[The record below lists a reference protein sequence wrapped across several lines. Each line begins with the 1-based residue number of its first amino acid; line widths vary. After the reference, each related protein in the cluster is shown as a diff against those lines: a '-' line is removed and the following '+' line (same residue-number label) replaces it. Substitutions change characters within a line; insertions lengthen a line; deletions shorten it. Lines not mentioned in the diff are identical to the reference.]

1 MLKRPSP
8 ISLFAGFALSAF
20 GAIIFNI
27 GGLFAGRSAVLL
39 QNLKD
44 NIPWIFLIYPLLLTV
59 RGDINGIL
67 TGKLGTAL
75 HLGTIYPS
83 WKRRTDKLFHLI
95 GLLLFLSVYDSILIG
110 CVTSLLGFLFNLNI
124 QLVDFLKILSI
135 SLTTFV
141 LTSILSIS
149 IVFTLTFFLY
159 RKNKDPDVYAYP
171 LTSSLND
178 IIITLIFVAA
188 CWIFQPWRS
197 NYYLHFYLGIPIII
211 IILCFVSLILIKFI
225 RNEYFKQS
233 LFQSM
238 PVLTITNFIAA
249 GTGSV
254 LAFFSDILI
263 QVPVLIV
270 FYPAILSTIGDQ
282 SIILANTTTT
292 KLHLGSIK
300 PSFSTLK
307 TQEFNI
313 TYSGII
319 FAGIVFTSLLS
330 IVGFALVPKS
340 ITFALYFQILAVLII
355 TDILAFFFIS
365 ILAISTTFITYR
377 IGLDPDSLVNPLLT
391 STADLITT
399 SILVLMSILIF

>member
-1 MLKRPSP
+1 MLKRPSS

-83 WKRRTDKLFHLI
+83 WKRRTDRLFHLI
-95 GLLLFLSVYDSILIG
+95 GLLFFLSVYDSILIG
-110 CVTSLLGFLFNLNI
+110 CVTSFLGILFKLNI
-124 QLVDFLKILSI
+124 QFVDFLKIVSI
-135 SLTTFV
+135 SLTSFV
-141 LTSILSIS
+141 LTSILAIS
-149 IVFTLTFFLY
+149 IAFTLTFFLY

-178 IIITLIFVAA
+178 IIITLIFVAV
-188 CWIFQPWRS
+188 CWIYQPWRN
-197 NYYLHFYLGIPIII
+197 NYYLHFYLGVPLIIVTV
-211 IILCFVSLILIKFI
+211 CFVSFILFKFI
-225 RNEYFKQS
+225 RNEYFKQG
-233 LFQSM
+233 LFQSL
-238 PVLTITNFIAA
+238 PALTITNIIAA

-254 LAFFSDILI
+254 LAFFSDILT
-263 QVPVLIV
+263 QVPILIV

-292 KLHLGSIK
+292 KLYLGKIK

-307 TQEFNI
+307 TQEFQI

-319 FAGIVFTSLLS
+319 FAGIIFTLLLS
-330 IVGFALVPKS
+330 IIGISLVPRS
-340 ITFALYFQILAVLII
+340 ITAVLFFKILAVLII
-355 TDILAFFFIS
+355 TNILAYFIIS
-365 ILAISTTFITYR
+365 SLAISSTFITYK

-399 SILVLMSILIF
+399 SILVLMAIVIF

>member
-8 ISLFAGFALSAF
+8 ISLFAGFALSVF

-27 GGLFAGRSAVLL
+27 GGLFAGRSAVFL

-44 NIPWIFLIYPLLLTV
+44 YIPWIFLIYPLLLTV

-83 WKRRTDKLFHLI
+83 WKRRTDRLYQLI
-95 GLLLFLSVYDSILIG
+95 GLLFFLSVYDSILIG
-110 CVTSLLGFLFNLNI
+110 CVTSLLGYFFKLNI
-124 QLVDFLKILSI
+124 HFVDFLKIVSI
-135 SLTTFV
+135 ALTTFV

-149 IVFTLTFFLY
+149 IVFSLTFFLY
-159 RKNKDPDVYAYP
+159 RRKKDPDVYAYP

-178 IIITLIFVAA
+178 IIITLIFVAS
-188 CWIFQPWRS
+188 CWIYQPWQIDRF
-197 NYYLHFYLGIPIII
+197 LHFYLGIPIII
-211 IILCFVSLILIKFI
+211 ITLCLITLIIIKYI
-225 RNEYFKQS
+225 RAEYFKQS
-233 LFQSM
+233 FFQSI
-238 PVLTITNFIAA
+238 PALTFTNFIAA

-300 PSFSTLK
+300 PSLLTLK
-307 TQEFNI
+307 TQEFHI
-313 TYSGII
+313 TYGGII
-319 FAGIVFTSLLS
+319 VAGIIFTSLLS
-330 IVGFALVPKS
+330 IIGFALVPKS
-340 ITFALYFQILAVLII
+340 ITLILYFQILAILVVTNILSYII
-355 TDILAFFFIS
+355 IS
-365 ILAISTTFITYR
+365 TIALSTTFITYR
-377 IGLDPDSLVNPLLT
+377 IGLDPDSLVNPLLS

-399 SILVLMSILIF
+399 SILVLMSLLIF